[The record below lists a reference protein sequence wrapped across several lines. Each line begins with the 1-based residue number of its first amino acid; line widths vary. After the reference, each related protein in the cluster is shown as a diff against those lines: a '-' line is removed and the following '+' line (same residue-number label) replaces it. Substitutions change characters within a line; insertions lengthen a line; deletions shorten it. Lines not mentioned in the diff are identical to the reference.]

1 MSSLD
6 ISLDFEQ
13 KAIYIK
19 AVQEVGQAVQ
29 KLKNDVDRSLQY
41 LDDAVVDI
49 GKVVQSLES
58 NTAQM
63 SDIEKRIIHE
73 MKTVYEKTIEEREK
87 MNKLAKTLDGF
98 TFEYN
103 TMIKNINNASQKEL
117 EKTLGTIREH
127 TAQMKQSII
136 NETQKSI
143 QANIEAIEGFVEKL
157 KEKLNMAFFLFFV
170 AYIVGLGVVAW
181 TSWKAYKEYK
191 VINYV
196 YQEILNQERR

>member
-63 SDIEKRIIHE
+63 
-73 MKTVYEKTIEEREK
+73 
-87 MNKLAKTLDGF
+87 
-98 TFEYN
+98 
-103 TMIKNINNASQKEL
+103 
-117 EKTLGTIREH
+117 
-127 TAQMKQSII
+127 
-136 NETQKSI
+136 
-143 QANIEAIEGFVEKL
+143 
-157 KEKLNMAFFLFFV
+157 
-170 AYIVGLGVVAW
+170 
-181 TSWKAYKEYK
+181 
-191 VINYV
+191 
-196 YQEILNQERR
+196 